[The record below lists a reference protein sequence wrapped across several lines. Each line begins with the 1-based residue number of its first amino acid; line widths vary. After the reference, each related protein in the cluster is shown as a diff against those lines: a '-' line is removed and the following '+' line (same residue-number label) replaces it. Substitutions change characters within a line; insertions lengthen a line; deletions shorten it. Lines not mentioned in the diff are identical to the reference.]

1 MLIYSLPIF
10 LAYIQL
16 GTIQEYAVIL
26 IFVLLLLTIVTPFN
40 SFYTEIKWGK
50 VADLS
55 GYQYLFDAWNSQIKL
70 WLVFWPFFILIN
82 ASLYFTDH
90 LARSGNFTVSSWDE
104 IHLILLMPSIFWI
117 ITVWRNSVNT
127 RFRISAIGAR
137 FVTLSLVFDYLLK
150 LIIRIDYPRLF
161 FQCDEA
167 MLDYA
172 SCF

>member
-1 MLIYSLPIF
+1 M
-10 LAYIQL
+10 QL
-16 GTIQEYAVIL
+16 GSLQEYAIIL
-26 IFVLLLLTIVTPFN
+26 AFILLLLVIVTPSN
-40 SFYTEIKWGK
+40 PYYAEIKWGK
-50 VADLS
+50 VSDLS

-82 ASLYFTDH
+82 ASLYFTDY

-104 IHLILLMPSIFWI
+104 IYLILLMPSVFWI

-137 FVTLSLVFDYLLK
+137 FMTLSLVFDYSLK
-150 LIIRIDYPRLF
+150 LIIRIDYPRIF